1 MDEIVYD
8 MSKAT
13 ESSPQIFVKKDWIDI
28 LDNQNGS
35 YNGNQSVIDTSQLS
49 NSNKYMNYREAYL
62 TIPLLLTATSPPD
75 ATTANQFL
83 PADAATS
90 ADYVFGLKNWY
101 GSIVHS
107 MTLDLNGTTIIQ
119 TTPFSGIY
127 STFKLMTS
135 LSLDDLKTQ
144 GSAIGFYPDTA
155 DSIGVL
161 NANSRA
167 GIDGATIN
175 NSPVGAFDV
184 VGGAFN
190 PAGTFNEGLLRRQQS
205 WNFDRDGITSGGATF
220 GSLISANN
228 LNLLFKSY
236 IYTKVNAT
244 ASVQGVFQVAITAII
259 KLKHL
264 HNFFDRIPLAKGL
277 FFKITLNL
285 NQSSVDLTT
294 GASSVIT
301 ACSVNSP
308 LGGVSPIMVCDD
320 GVDASLPASNSVK
333 VSLAVGGSVLNP
345 SQRGSAGVA
354 DSPLNR
360 NIILNVPAYTFA
372 PTYESAYLESAV
384 KKIDYCDIYQYQVLN
399 IASQGVVNQLI
410 SNGIAGVKS
419 VLVLPFYTAAANGGL
434 QPIQS
439 PFEGA
444 GAGPTSPLCLLTS
457 FNVQLSGQNQIYN
470 TQQYAH
476 SQFLNQLYGYGAVSS
491 GQMDGLTSGLVGKS
505 EFEKCYNYYYV
516 ACDYGLPVE
525 KDVPKSINVLGTN
538 TSTKAIDIFVYVE
551 YESSVSIDI
560 LTGARI

>member
-1 MDEIVYD
+1 MDEVVYD

-13 ESSPQIFVKKDWIDI
+13 EASPQIFVKKDWINI

-62 TIPLLLTATSPPD
+62 TVPLLLTATSPLD
-75 ATTANQFL
+75 AGANLFL
-83 PADAATS
+83 PNTAGTS
-90 ADYVFGLKNWY
+90 ADYVFGLRNWY
-101 GSIVHS
+101 GSIIHS

-119 TTPFSGIY
+119 QTPYAGMWN
-127 STFKLMTS
+127 TFKLMTS

-155 DSIGVL
+155 DAVGV
-161 NANSRA
+161 NAANSRA
-167 GIDGATIN
+167 GLANSTVN

-205 WNFDRDGITSGGATF
+205 WNFDRDGVSSGGATF
-220 GSLISANN
+220 GTLVTDTN
-228 LNLLFKSY
+228 LNLLWKSY
-236 IYTKVNAT
+236 IFTKQNAT
-244 ASVQGVFQVAITAII
+244 AADAGVFQVAITAII

-264 HNFFDRIPLAKGL
+264 HSFFDRIPLAKGL
-277 FFKITLNL
+277 FFKMTLNL

-294 GASSVIT
+294 GAASVIT

-308 LGGVSPIMVCDD
+308 LGGVSPIMVCAD
-320 GVDASLPASNSVK
+320 GVAASLPPNKTLTVSV
-333 VSLAVGGSVLNP
+333 AVGGSVLN
-345 SQRGSAGVA
+345 STQRNVVGAA
-354 DSPLNR
+354 DSPLGR

-372 PTYESAYLESAV
+372 PTYESAYLEAAV

-399 IASQGVVNQLI
+399 VARNGVVNQLI

-419 VLVLPFYTAAANGGL
+419 VLVLPFYTAAANGGI

-444 GAGPTSPLCLLTS
+444 GAGATSPLCLLTS

-470 TQQYAH
+470 TQRYAYE
-476 SQFLNQLYGYGAVSS
+476 QFQNQLYGHGAVSS
-491 GQMDGLTSGLVGKS
+491 GMMDGLTSGLVGKS

-525 KDVPKSINVLGTN
+525 KDVPKSVNILGTN
-538 TSTKAIDIFVYVE
+538 TSERAIDLFVFVE
-551 YESSVSIDI
+551 YETSVSIDI
-560 LTGARI
+560 LTGSRI

>member
-1 MDEIVYD
+1 MDEVVYD

-13 ESSPQIFVKKDWIDI
+13 EASPQIFVKKDWINI

-62 TIPLLLTATSPPD
+62 TVPLLITATSPLD
-75 ATTANQFL
+75 AGSDLFL
-83 PADAATS
+83 PATAGTS

-101 GSIVHS
+101 GSIIHS

-119 TTPFSGIY
+119 QTPYAGMWN
-127 STFKLMTS
+127 TFKLMTS

-144 GSAIGFYPDTA
+144 GSAIGFFPDTA
-155 DSIGVL
+155 DAVGVSS
-161 NANSRA
+161 ANSRA
-167 GIDGATIN
+167 GLASSTLH

-190 PAGTFNEGLLRRQQS
+190 PASTFNEGLLRRQQS
-205 WNFDRDGITSGGATF
+205 WNFDRDGVSNGGATF
-220 GSLISANN
+220 GSLVSADN
-228 LNLLFKSY
+228 LNLLWKSY
-236 IYTKVNAT
+236 VFTKIDAT
-244 ASVQGVFQVAITAII
+244 ASVQGVFQVAITALI

-264 HNFFDRIPLAKGL
+264 HSFFDRIPLAKGL
-277 FFKITLNL
+277 FFKMTLNL

-294 GASSVIT
+294 GAASIIT

-308 LGGVSPIMVCDD
+308 LGGVSPLMVCAD
-320 GVDASLPASNSVK
+320 GVAASLPPNKTLA
-333 VSLAVGGSVLNP
+333 VSLAVGGSVLNS
-345 SQRGSAGVA
+345 SQRGTTGVA
-354 DSPLNR
+354 DSPLGR

-372 PTYESAYLESAV
+372 PTYESAYLSSPV

-419 VLVLPFYTAAANGGL
+419 VLTLPFYTASANGGV

-444 GAGPTSPLCLLTS
+444 GCGTTSPLCLLTN

-470 TQQYAH
+470 TQRYAYE
-476 SQFLNQLYGYGAVSS
+476 QFANQLYGHGAVSS
-491 GQMDGLTSGLVGKS
+491 GQMDGLTSGLVGKGD
-505 EFEKCYNYYYV
+505 FEKCYNYYYV

-525 KDVPKSINVLGTN
+525 KDVPKSVNILGTN
-538 TSTKAIDIFVYVE
+538 TSSKAIDLFVFVE
-551 YESSVSIDI
+551 YETSVSVDI
-560 LTGARI
+560 LTGSRV

>member
-8 MSKAT
+8 MSKQSEA
-13 ESSPQIFVKKDWIDI
+13 SSQIFVKKDWINI

-62 TIPLLLTATSPPD
+62 TVPLLLTATSP
-75 ATTANQFL
+75 ASAVAAEQFL
-83 PADAATS
+83 PNVAGTS

-119 TTPFSGIY
+119 QTPYAGMWN
-127 STFKLMTS
+127 TFKLMTS

-155 DSIGVL
+155 DSVGVSS
-161 NANSRA
+161 ANSRA
-167 GIDGATIN
+167 GLIN
-175 NSPVGAFDV
+175 STVHNSPVGAFDV

-190 PAGTFNEGLLRRQQS
+190 PAGTFNEGLLRRQQA
-205 WNFDRDGITSGGATF
+205 WNFDPEGLSSGGAAFST
-220 GSLISANN
+220 LITPSN
-228 LNLLFKSY
+228 LNLLWKSY
-236 IYTKVNAT
+236 IFNKLPAT
-244 ASVQGVFQVAITAII
+244 AAVQGVFQVAITAII

-264 HNFFDRIPLAKGL
+264 HSFFDRIPLAKGL
-277 FFKITLNL
+277 FFKMTLNL

-294 GASSVIT
+294 GAGSIIT

-308 LGGVSPIMVCDD
+308 LGGVSPIMVCAD
-320 GVDASLPASNSVK
+320 GVAASLPESNAVK
-333 VSLAVGGSVLNP
+333 VSLSVGGSVIGP
-345 SQRGSAGVA
+345 QRNTTGVL
-354 DSPLNR
+354 DTDLGR

-372 PTYESAYLESAV
+372 PTYESAYLSSPV

-399 IASQGVVNQLI
+399 IAANGVVNQLI

-419 VLVLPFYTAAANGGL
+419 VLTLPFYTAAANGGV

-444 GAGPTSPLCLLTS
+444 GCGPTSPLCMLTS

-470 TQQYAH
+470 TQRYAH
-476 SQFLNQLYGYGAVSS
+476 SQFLDQLYGHGAVSS
-491 GQMDGLTSGLVGKS
+491 GQLDGLTSGLVGKS

-516 ACDYGLPVE
+516 SCDYGLPVE
-525 KDVPKSINVLGTN
+525 KDVPKSVNILGTN
-538 TSTKAIDIFVYVE
+538 TSSKAIDLFVFVE
-551 YESSVSIDI
+551 YETSVSVDI
-560 LTGARI
+560 LTGSRV

>member
-1 MDEIVYD
+1 MDEVVYD

-13 ESSPQIFVKKDWIDI
+13 EASPQIFVKKDWINI

-62 TIPLLLTATSPPD
+62 TVPLLLTATSPLD
-75 ATTANQFL
+75 AGANLFL
-83 PADAATS
+83 PATAGTS

-119 TTPFSGIY
+119 QTPYAGMWN
-127 STFKLMTS
+127 TFKLMTS

-155 DSIGVL
+155 DSCGVL
-161 NANSRA
+161 AADDRA
-167 GIDGATIN
+167 GTNGSTVN

-205 WNFDRDGITSGGATF
+205 WNFDRDGVSSGGATF
-220 GSLISANN
+220 GTLISADN
-228 LNLLFKSY
+228 LNLLWKSY
-236 IYTKVNAT
+236 VFTKVNAT
-244 ASVQGVFQVAITAII
+244 AAVQGVFQVAITAII

-264 HNFFDRIPLAKGL
+264 HSFFDRIPLAKGL
-277 FFKITLNL
+277 FFKMTLNL

-294 GASSVIT
+294 GAASIIT
-301 ACSVNSP
+301 AVSVNSP

-320 GVDASLPASNSVK
+320 GVAASLPPNKTLTVSV
-333 VSLAVGGSVLNP
+333 AVGGSVLN
-345 SQRGSAGVA
+345 SAQRGTVGVA
-354 DSPLNR
+354 DSPLGR

-372 PTYESAYLESAV
+372 PTYESAYLEAAV

-419 VLVLPFYTAAANGGL
+419 VLVLPFYTSAANGGV

-444 GAGPTSPLCLLTS
+444 GAGSTSPLCLLTN

-470 TQQYAH
+470 TQRYAYE
-476 SQFLNQLYGYGAVSS
+476 QFQNQLYGHGAVSS
-491 GQMDGLTSGLVGKS
+491 GMMDGLTSGLVGKGD
-505 EFEKCYNYYYV
+505 FEKCYNYYYV

-525 KDVPKSINVLGTN
+525 KDVPKSVNILGTN
-538 TSTKAIDIFVYVE
+538 TSAKAIDLFVFVE
-551 YESSVSIDI
+551 YETSVSIDI
-560 LTGARI
+560 LTGSRI

>member
-8 MSKAT
+8 MSKQSEA
-13 ESSPQIFVKKDWIDI
+13 SPQIFVKKDWINI

-49 NSNKYMNYREAYL
+49 NSNKYMNYREGYL
-62 TIPLLLTATSPPD
+62 TVPLLLTATSPLD
-75 ATTANQFL
+75 AGANLFL
-83 PADAATS
+83 PATAGTS

-119 TTPFSGIY
+119 QTPYSGMWN
-127 STFKLMTS
+127 TFKLMTS

-155 DSIGVL
+155 DAVGVL
-161 NANSRA
+161 AADSRA
-167 GIDGATIN
+167 GTAGSTVH

-190 PAGTFNEGLLRRQQS
+190 PAGTFNEGLLRRQQA
-205 WNFDRDGITSGGATF
+205 WNFDRDGVSSGGALFST
-220 GSLISANN
+220 LISADN
-228 LNLLFKSY
+228 LNLLWKSY
-236 IYTKVNAT
+236 IFTKVDAT
-244 ASVQGVFQVAITAII
+244 AAVQGVFQVAITAII

-264 HNFFDRIPLAKGL
+264 HSFFDRIPLAKGL
-277 FFKITLNL
+277 FFKMTLNL

-294 GASSVIT
+294 GAGSIIT
-301 ACSVNSP
+301 ACAVNSP
-308 LGGVSPIMVCDD
+308 LGGVSPIMVCAD
-320 GVDASLPASNSVK
+320 GVAASLPPTK
-333 VSLAVGGSVLNP
+333 TLRVSLAVGGSVLN
-345 SQRGSAGVA
+345 SAQRGTVGVA
-354 DSPLNR
+354 DSPLGR

-372 PTYESAYLESAV
+372 PTYESAYLSAPV

-419 VLVLPFYTAAANGGL
+419 VLALPFYTAAANGGV

-444 GAGPTSPLCLLTS
+444 GAGPTSPLCLLTN
-457 FNVQLSGQNQIYN
+457 FNIQLSGQNQIYN
-470 TQQYAH
+470 TQRY
-476 SQFLNQLYGYGAVSS
+476 SLDQFQNQLYGHGAVSS
-491 GQMDGLTSGLVGKS
+491 GQLDGLTSGLVGKS
-505 EFEKCYNYYYV
+505 EFEKCFNYYYV
-516 ACDYGLPVE
+516 SCDYGLPVE
-525 KDVPKSINVLGTN
+525 KDVPKSVNILGTN
-538 TSTKAIDIFVYVE
+538 TSAKAIDLFVFVE
-551 YESSVSIDI
+551 YETSVSVDI
-560 LTGARI
+560 LTGSRV

>member
-1 MDEIVYD
+1 MDEVVYD

-13 ESSPQIFVKKDWIDI
+13 EASPQIFVKKDWINI

-62 TIPLLLTATSPPD
+62 TVPLVLCATAPPSGN
-75 ATTANQFL
+75 APELFL
-83 PADAATS
+83 PNVAGTS

-101 GSIVHS
+101 GSIIHS

-119 TTPFSGIY
+119 QTPYAGMWN
-127 STFKLMTS
+127 TFKLMTS

-155 DSIGVL
+155 DAVGVL
-161 NANSRA
+161 AADTRA
-167 GIDGATIN
+167 GTIGSTVN

-184 VGGAFN
+184 VGGVFN

-205 WNFDRDGITSGGATF
+205 WNFDPEGLSSGGAAFNT
-220 GSLISANN
+220 LVLPAQ
-228 LNLLFKSY
+228 LNQLWKSY
-236 IYTKVNAT
+236 IFQKVGAD
-244 ASVQGVFQVAITAII
+244 AAVQGVFQVAITAII

-264 HNFFDRIPLAKGL
+264 HSFFDRIPLAKGL
-277 FFKITLNL
+277 FLKMTLNL

-294 GASSVIT
+294 GAASIIT

-308 LGGVSPIMVCDD
+308 LGGVSPIMVCAD
-320 GVDASLPASNSVK
+320 GVAASLPASTITK
-333 VSLAVGGSVLNP
+333 VSLSVGGSVLGP
-345 SQRGSAGVA
+345 QRNTTGVL
-354 DSPLNR
+354 DTNLGR

-372 PTYESAYLESAV
+372 PTYESAYLEAAV

-399 IASQGVVNQLI
+399 IAPNGVANQLI

-419 VLVLPFYTAAANGGL
+419 VLVLPFYTAADNGGV

-444 GAGPTSPLCLLTS
+444 GAGSTSPLCLLTN

-470 TQQYAH
+470 TQRYAYE
-476 SQFLNQLYGYGAVSS
+476 QFQNQLYGHGAVSS
-491 GQMDGLTSGLVGKS
+491 GMMDGLTSGLVGKS

-525 KDVPKSINVLGTN
+525 KDVPKSVNILATN
-538 TSTKAIDIFVYVE
+538 TSQKAIDLFVFVE
-551 YESSVSIDI
+551 YETSVSIDI
-560 LTGARI
+560 LTGSRI

>member
-8 MSKAT
+8 MSKQSEA
-13 ESSPQIFVKKDWIDI
+13 SPQIFVKKDWINI

-62 TIPLLLTATSPPD
+62 TVPLLLTATSPLD
-75 ATTANQFL
+75 AGANLFL
-83 PADAATS
+83 PATAGTS

-119 TTPFSGIY
+119 QTPYAGMWN
-127 STFKLMTS
+127 TFKLMTS

-155 DSIGVL
+155 DSVGVL
-161 NANSRA
+161 AADSRA
-167 GIDGATIN
+167 GTSGSTVN

-190 PAGTFNEGLLRRQQS
+190 PAGTFNEGLLRRQQA
-205 WNFDRDGITSGGATF
+205 WNFDPAGLTSGGAAFSTLV
-220 GSLISANN
+220 STNN
-228 LNLLFKSY
+228 LNLLWKSY
-236 IYTKVNAT
+236 IFKKIDAT
-244 ASVQGVFQVAITAII
+244 AAVAGVFQVAITAII

-264 HNFFDRIPLAKGL
+264 HSFFDRIPLAKGL
-277 FFKITLNL
+277 FFKMTLNL

-294 GASSVIT
+294 GAASIIT

-308 LGGVSPIMVCDD
+308 LGGVSPIMVCAD
-320 GVDASLPASNSVK
+320 GVAASLPPNKTLTVSV
-333 VSLAVGGSVLNP
+333 AVGGSVLN
-345 SQRGSAGVA
+345 SAQRDIAGVA
-354 DSPLNR
+354 ESPLGR

-372 PTYESAYLESAV
+372 PTYESAYLSSPV

-399 IASQGVVNQLI
+399 IAANGVVNQLI

-419 VLVLPFYTAAANGGL
+419 VLTLPFYTSAANGGV

-444 GAGPTSPLCLLTS
+444 GAGTTSPLALLTN
-457 FNVQLSGQNQIYN
+457 FNIQLSGQNQIYN
-470 TQQYAH
+470 TQRYAH
-476 SQFLNQLYGYGAVSS
+476 SQFLDQLYGHGAVSS
-491 GQMDGLTSGLVGKS
+491 GQLDGLTSGLVGKS

-516 ACDYGLPVE
+516 SCDYGLPVE
-525 KDVPKSINVLGTN
+525 KDVPKSINLLATN
-538 TSTKAIDIFVYVE
+538 TSARPIDLFVFVE
-551 YESSVSIDI
+551 YETSVSVDI
-560 LTGARI
+560 LTGSRV

>member
-1 MDEIVYD
+1 MDEVVYD

-13 ESSPQIFVKKDWIDI
+13 EASPQIFVKKDWINI

-62 TIPLLLTATSPPD
+62 TVPLLLTATSPLD
-75 ATTANQFL
+75 AGANLFL
-83 PADAATS
+83 PNTAGTS
-90 ADYVFGLKNWY
+90 ADYVFGLRNWY
-101 GSIVHS
+101 GSIIHS

-119 TTPFSGIY
+119 QTPYAGMWN
-127 STFKLMTS
+127 TFKLMTS

-155 DSIGVL
+155 DAVGV
-161 NANSRA
+161 NAANSRA
-167 GIDGATIN
+167 GLANSTVN

-205 WNFDRDGITSGGATF
+205 WNFDRDGVSSGGATF
-220 GSLISANN
+220 GTLITADN
-228 LNLLFKSY
+228 LNLLWKSY
-236 IYTKVNAT
+236 IFTKQNAT
-244 ASVQGVFQVAITAII
+244 AADAGVFQVAITAII

-264 HNFFDRIPLAKGL
+264 HSFFDRIPLAKGL
-277 FFKITLNL
+277 FFKMTLNL

-294 GASSVIT
+294 GAASVIT

-308 LGGVSPIMVCDD
+308 LGGVSPIMVCAD
-320 GVDASLPASNSVK
+320 GVAASLPPNKTLSVS
-333 VSLAVGGSVLNP
+333 VAVGGSVLN
-345 SQRGSAGVA
+345 SAQRGTAGVA
-354 DSPLNR
+354 DSPLGR

-372 PTYESAYLESAV
+372 PTYESAYLEAAV

-419 VLVLPFYTAAANGGL
+419 VLALPFYTAAANGGI

-444 GAGPTSPLCLLTS
+444 GAGATSPLCLLTS

-470 TQQYAH
+470 TQRYAYE
-476 SQFLNQLYGYGAVSS
+476 QFQNQLYGHGAVSS
-491 GQMDGLTSGLVGKS
+491 GMMDGLTSGLVGKS

-525 KDVPKSINVLGTN
+525 KDVPKSVNILGTN
-538 TSTKAIDIFVYVE
+538 TSERAIDLFVFVE
-551 YESSVSIDI
+551 YETSVSIDI
-560 LTGARI
+560 LTGSRI

>member
-1 MDEIVYD
+1 MDEVVYD

-13 ESSPQIFVKKDWIDI
+13 EASPQIFVKKDWINI

-62 TIPLLLTATSPPD
+62 TVPLLLTATSPLD
-75 ATTANQFL
+75 AGADLFL
-83 PADAATS
+83 PATAGTS

-101 GSIVHS
+101 GSIIHS

-119 TTPFSGIY
+119 QTPYAGMWN
-127 STFKLMTS
+127 TFKLMTS

-155 DSIGVL
+155 DSVGVL
-161 NANSRA
+161 NANTRA
-167 GIDGATIN
+167 GVSGATVN

-190 PAGTFNEGLLRRQQS
+190 PAGRFNEGLLRRQQS
-205 WNFDRDGITSGGATF
+205 WNFDRDGVSSGGATF
-220 GSLISANN
+220 GTLISVDN
-228 LNLLFKSY
+228 LNLLWKSY
-236 IYTKVNAT
+236 IFTKIDAT
-244 ASVQGVFQVAITAII
+244 AVVQGVFQVAITAII

-264 HNFFDRIPLAKGL
+264 HSFFDRIPLAKGL
-277 FFKITLNL
+277 FFKMTLNL

-294 GASSVIT
+294 GAASVIT

-308 LGGVSPIMVCDD
+308 LGGVSPIMVCAD
-320 GVDASLPASNSVK
+320 GVAASLPPSTTLK
-333 VSLAVGGSVLNP
+333 VSLAVGGSVLNS
-345 SQRGSAGVA
+345 SQRGTVGVA
-354 DSPLNR
+354 DSPLGR

-372 PTYESAYLESAV
+372 PTYESAYLEAAV

-399 IASQGVVNQLI
+399 IASNGVVNQLI

-444 GAGPTSPLCLLTS
+444 GAGSTSPLCLLTS

-470 TQQYAH
+470 TQRYAYE
-476 SQFLNQLYGYGAVSS
+476 QFQNQLYGHGAVSS
-491 GQMDGLTSGLVGKS
+491 GMMDGLTSGLVGKG

-525 KDVPKSINVLGTN
+525 KDVPKSVNILGTN
-538 TSTKAIDIFVYVE
+538 TSSKAIDLFVFVE
-551 YESSVSIDI
+551 YETSVSIDI